1 MEKIQVDKDLCIGC
15 GACAAYCP
23 DTFEI
28 GDDMLAVVV
37 KDEITE
43 EVIEVAENCPTDA
56 IKINEKAVTNKENKE
71 D

>member
-43 EVIEVAENCPTDA
+43 EVIEAAENCPTDA
-56 IKINEKAVTNKENKE
+56 IKINEKEVTNKENKE